1 MLTQF
6 LHFIFLHFTQ
16 ADASSEARLAGG
28 LPSKQKILTGMVAFA
43 SWLIMKCVLRGLADA
58 DGMFLSEFTTLLYAQ
73 MCHTQV
79 ILALRHEAV
88 CA

>member
-6 LHFIFLHFTQ
+6 LHFISLHFTQ

-28 LPSKQKILTGMVAFA
+28 LPSKQKILTGMIAFA
-43 SWLIMKCVLRGLADA
+43 SWLIMKCVLSLADA
-58 DGMFLSEFTTLLYAQ
+58 DGMFLSEFTAQ

>member
-6 LHFIFLHFTQ
+6 LHFIPLHFTQ

-28 LPSKQKILTGMVAFA
+28 LPSKQKILTGMIAFA
-43 SWLIMKCVLRGLADA
+43 SWLIMKCVLRGVADA
-58 DGMFLSEFTTLLYAQ
+58 DGMFLSEFTTQ